1 MHDKLK
7 SANYKNYLSSGQ
19 IINIASRML
28 FELNPKLVEHNI
40 RTAYIAFSI
49 FQNYK
54 MPEEC
59 TLQNLVVLSL
69 FHTVGF
75 YRPDFFVYSETS
87 DKTNL
92 LYDDEIVKDKFV
104 FGSYYLQYMTH
115 LKQDA
120 KVFEKFDQDYVPGE
134 SEKSYIAAYRELI
147 YFSAK
152 MSTYYAENNSFP
164 DDILSL
170 APNKFNPQIVGVFE
184 KLNKDGCILAQL
196 RTGIYKTYI
205 SNIINALSFS
215 AEANQKMQ
223 KVLVYFLDF
232 KSTSTFKHAINTA
245 CYALS
250 LGVRAGLSDEELQLL
265 YTSAILHDIGKI
277 SIPER
282 ILETPKKLTSVE
294 FEIMKTHVQYS
305 KEIIQEY
312 VSSEVVEA
320 VYRHHEKLNGKGYP
334 LGLSSKD
341 LTPVQ
346 KIITVA
352 DILSALLDSRSYKH
366 GYSKEQTFK
375 ILTEMTFEGEIDPWI
390 TEFVITD
397 FDEILQEL
405 TILQQDFK
413 ADYNVVVSK
422 INDYVFVKQFD
433 TTDSEKLE
441 IENID
446 DLEELELAE

>member
-75 YRPDFFVYSETS
+75 YRPDFFGYSESSETLDLFS
-87 DKTNL
+87 DE
-92 LYDDEIVKDKFV
+92 DIIKDKYV
-104 FGSYYLQYMTH
+104 FGSFYLQCMTH
-115 LKQDA
+115 LKRDA
-120 KVFEKFDQDYVPGE
+120 KALENFDKDYVPGE
-134 SEKSYIAAYRELI
+134 SEKSYIVAYRELV
-147 YFSAK
+147 YFSAR
-152 MSTYYAENNSFP
+152 MSSFYEENNYFP
-164 DDILSL
+164 DDILGV
-170 APNKFNPQIVGVFE
+170 APNKFNPKIVSVFE
-184 KLNKDGCILAQL
+184 KLNKDGVILSQL
-196 RTGIYKTYI
+196 RTGNYKSYI
-205 SNIINALSFS
+205 SNIINALEFS
-215 AEANQKMQ
+215 DEANQKMQ

-250 LGVRAGLSDEELQLL
+250 LGVRAGLSEAELQVL

-277 SIPER
+277 SIPEK
-282 ILETPKKLTSVE
+282 ILETPKKLTDEE
-294 FEIMKTHVQYS
+294 FLIMKTHVQYS
-305 KEIIQEY
+305 KEIIQDY

-334 LGLSSKD
+334 QGLSSKD

-405 TILQQDFK
+405 SLLQQDFK

-422 INDYVFVKQFD
+422 INDYVFMKQFKSD
-433 TTDSEKLE
+433 DSEDFVDD
-441 IENID
+441 IEE
-446 DLEELELAE
+446 LEELEAAE